1 MGRDSAGQDAAG
13 RDAAGADAAGDR
25 VRPAGPGDADELLR
39 LRVAVLDGGPLDEAW
54 RATFREDMRA
64 RLGRDPDLLAYVVP
78 ADGGGLAACAIGI
91 VYRGYRGPTHPTGRW
106 GRIHTVVTDPAHRR
120 RGHARAVTA
129 ALVEAL
135 GACGCGSIELRA
147 TEAGAPLYRTLG
159 FGPVDGY
166 MRLDLGATRPP
177 PGGH

>member
-1 MGRDSAGQDAAG
+1 MGGDG
-13 RDAAGADAAGDR
+13 AGAGPGAG

-39 LRVAVLDGGPLDEAW
+39 LRVAVLDGEPLDERW
-54 RATFREDMRA
+54 RSTFRDDLRD

-78 ADGGGLAACAIGI
+78 AGGGLAACAIGI
-91 VYRGYRGPTHPTGRW
+91 VYRGYRGPSHPTGRW

-135 GACGCGSIELRA
+135 GARGCGSVELRA

-159 FGPVDGY
+159 FDPVDGY
-166 MRLDLGATRPP
+166 MRLNLGA
-177 PGGH
+177 GH